1 MADMMDVMRI
11 SHHKAQ
17 KLMQRWCQRRFVPR
31 QCFYY
36 RYQGMFVG
44 IDNTEGEC
52 FVEEFKDLRTCL
64 DWCHG
69 TFEISEFEKYKRQ
82 YKFGD
87 HSIA

>member
-17 KLMQRWCQRRFVPR
+17 KLMQRWSQRSFIPR
-31 QCFYY
+31 PCFYY
-36 RYQGMFVG
+36 RCQGMYIG

-52 FVEEFKDLRTCL
+52 FVESFKDLRTCL

-69 TFEISEFEKYKRQ
+69 IFEISELDEYKHQ
-82 YKFGD
+82 YRLGD
-87 HSIA
+87 DSIA